1 MGRWTIGQWTM
12 GQYTMGHWDNENGS
26 ESENTLASRE
36 VRTYAELP
44 PVSLARALG
53 CGELNIPMKTPTVRL
68 EPTTTRLRAL
78 RSAD

>member
-1 MGRWTIGQWTM
+1 M

-26 ESENTLASRE
+26 ESENTLASCA

-53 CGELNIPMKTPTVRL
+53 GGELDIPMKTPTVGL
-68 EPTTTRLRAL
+68 EPTTTRLSAL